1 MTANEDAPSAIDV
14 EDLTVAYGEIPVLWD
29 VDLQVPEGVLCAIV
43 GPNGAGKSTLIKS
56 ILGLVTPAAGRV
68 LIQGRVYDEVRR
80 KVGYVPQRGSVDWD
94 FPTTVLDV
102 VMMGRYGELGWFR
115 RPGRNERRL
124 SMEALEQVGMD
135 HLASRHISELS
146 GGQQQRVFIARA
158 LVQDA
163 QVYLMDEPL
172 QGVDAQTEKAII
184 ELLRDF
190 RAKGK
195 TVVCVHHDLQTV
207 PEYFEWVMLLNVK
220 RIASGPVDEVFTDE
234 NLRQTYGGGLAIAAP
249 RRDPADRTEL

>member
-1 MTANEDAPSAIDV
+1 MDGSRDARYAIDV

-29 VDLQVPEGVLCAIV
+29 VDLQVPEGALCAIV
-43 GPNGAGKSTLIKS
+43 GPNGAGKSTMIKS
-56 ILGLVTPAAGRV
+56 ILGLVEPAAGRV
-68 LIQGRVYDEVRR
+68 LIEGRPYGEVRR

-94 FPTTVLDV
+94 FPTTVFDV
-102 VMMGRYGELGWFR
+102 VMMGRYGALGWFK
-115 RPGRNERRL
+115 RPGRTERRL
-124 SMEALEQVGMD
+124 SVEALEQVGMD
-135 HLASRHISELS
+135 HLASRHIRELS

-190 RAKGK
+190 RARGK

-207 PEYFEWVMLLNVK
+207 PEYFEWVMLLNVR

-234 NLRQTYGGGLAIAAP
+234 NLRLTYGGGLAVAAP
-249 RRDPADRTEL
+249 ARPGNGASI